1 MGLAPGKHL
10 TTNNFGHAMQYK
22 LGNCANKLV
31 FDVSQVE
38 WYAVYASAHLLVLVA
53 YFLNESINELHIVAI
68 FLIWDNSHRGML
80 EKGCKV
86 LLK

>member
-1 MGLAPGKHL
+1 MFQKL
-10 TTNNFGHAMQYK
+10 NDMQ
-22 LGNCANKLV
+22 
-31 FDVSQVE
+31 
-38 WYAVYASAHLLVLVA
+38 YASAHLLVLVA

-68 FLIWDNSHRGML
+68 FLIWDNSRRGRL